1 MPDVLAFEI
10 MVLLKTVKE
19 KLQKRD
25 GLYWH
30 DIHTKFNKNPSVS
43 SYVETVRKNRQTD
56 RLTQILIVT
65 INASNIK
72 MFKEEYRNCIRFG
85 VSDVVFL

>member
-1 MPDVLAFEI
+1 M
-10 MVLLKTVKE
+10 MLLKTVKE
-19 KLQKRD
+19 KLYKSD

-43 SYVETVRKNRQTD
+43 SYFETVRKNRQTD
-56 RLTQILIVT
+56 RLTQVLKVT
-65 INASNIK
+65 INSSNIK
-72 MFKEEYRNCIRFG
+72 MLKEDYRNCIRFG